1 MKLTNKRANLMDFVE
16 TLKKEGLFVFGK
28 TDLMRLF
35 GWSHTS
41 VTFLLHRY
49 SKRGVLIRLKNGLY
63 ALVGATIPEFYI
75 ANRLCEPSYVSLETA
90 LSFHGIIPETVYA
103 VTSITTLTPRE
114 RVVSGKKYQYH
125 RIQAKA
131 FMGYQPIAQGAF
143 TCFVA
148 DPEKALVDYYY
159 FVARGLRKPLDV
171 DRLHLEN
178 LNTLKLMDYASL
190 FHHLRLDLLLKEL
203 FSSTL

>member
-1 MKLTNKRANLMDFVE
+1 MDFVE

-35 GWSHTS
+35 GRSHTS

-63 ALVGATIPEFYI
+63 ALVGATIPEFYL
-75 ANRLCEPSYVSLETA
+75 ANRLYEPSYVSLETA

-114 RVVSGKKYQYH
+114 RMVSGKRYLYH
-125 RIQAKA
+125 RIQPKA
-131 FMGYQPIAQGAF
+131 FTGYRPMEQGEF
-143 TCFVA
+143 TCLIA
-148 DPEKALVDYYY
+148 EPEKALVDYYY

-171 DRLHLEN
+171 DRLHLKN
-178 LNTLKLMDYASL
+178 LDSHKLMEYASL
-190 FHHLRLDLLLKEL
+190 FSHQKLDLLLKEL
-203 FSSTL
+203 FSSKL